1 MILENKRQN
10 DTYMRQHVEIFD
22 DVASLRKNLFENFK
36 EELAPAVDLESF
48 HLGYYDEKNRKLTI
62 TNNSQLVEAYSSAKD
77 GWVKLW
83 ADPHIAAC
91 RSKATNMS
99 KRTFPQFLAFQANG
113 EANEGEQYESVY

>member
-1 MILENKRQN
+1 MLKVPRAVNKRQS

-77 GWVKLW
+77 G
-83 ADPHIAAC
+83 
-91 RSKATNMS
+91 
-99 KRTFPQFLAFQANG
+99 
-113 EANEGEQYESVY
+113 